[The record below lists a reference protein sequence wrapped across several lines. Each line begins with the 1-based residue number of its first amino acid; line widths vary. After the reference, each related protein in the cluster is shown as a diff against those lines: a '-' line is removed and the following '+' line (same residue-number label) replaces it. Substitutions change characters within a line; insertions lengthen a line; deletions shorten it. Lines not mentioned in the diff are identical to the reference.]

1 MIWLLP
7 WDEDNTARHV
17 HFAVYVLMA
26 LNIGVFAAM
35 WYDRDL
41 AKAWFD
47 AYALWPNDPQ
57 WYQFITGNFLHADLF
72 HLLGNMLFLWLL
84 GDNIEDIVG
93 HAGFLLIYFVG
104 GLCGDLL
111 FVSGQVGTR
120 IEAGAPVLVAGGLEP
135 ETRQTLDNIRAIVE
149 KAGTT
154 MDRVVK
160 CTVMLAD
167 MNDWPKVNEI
177 YATYF
182 PGPKPARSAFGATGL
197 ALGARVEIECIAR
210 IE

>member
-1 MIWLLP
+1 MTEP
-7 WDEDNTARHV
+7 WPYP
-17 HFAVYVLMA
+17 FSSAV
-26 LNIGVFAAM
+26 
-35 WYDRDL
+35 R
-41 AKAWFD
+41 
-47 AYALWPNDPQ
+47 
-57 WYQFITGNFLHADLF
+57 T
-72 HLLGNMLFLWLL
+72 
-84 GDNIEDIVG
+84 
-93 HAGFLLIYFVG
+93 
-104 GLCGDLL
+104 GDLL